1 MPVHLPGNLASV
13 WRDKPAGGDSA
24 KAKEARGSKSPFRHN
39 LSRCVFPVTARVG
52 TSYFVHEL
60 CAPLCVARLCVG
72 SISFCVW
79 L

>member
-39 LSRCVFPVTARVG
+39 LSRCVSPVTARVA
-52 TSYFVHEL
+52 TLYFVHQL
-60 CAPLCVARLCVG
+60 CAPLFVAHVHVSAL
-72 SISFCVW
+72 
-79 L
+79 